1 LGRVGINS
9 PGSSVYDMTMP
20 QLYNLYIVTA
30 TGFYTAIQGARPTTD
45 QYALN
50 KALTLV
56 ETLRPGRGRY
66 YDVATVKVTEDWQPD
81 ESGMT
86 QIRDIQKRLY
96 NS

>member
-1 LGRVGINS
+1 
-9 PGSSVYDMTMP
+9 MP

-56 ETLRPGRGRY
+56 ETLR
-66 YDVATVKVTEDWQPD
+66 D
-81 ESGMT
+81 
-86 QIRDIQKRLY
+86 RLY
-96 NS
+96 AQSVQLLAEYAPLVGVTSFRRRLAKTSMPPRRRSWHESSA